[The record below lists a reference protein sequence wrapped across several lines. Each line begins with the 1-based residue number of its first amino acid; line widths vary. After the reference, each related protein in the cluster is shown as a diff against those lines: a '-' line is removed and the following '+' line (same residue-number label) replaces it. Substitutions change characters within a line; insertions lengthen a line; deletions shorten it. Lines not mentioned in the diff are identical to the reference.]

1 MENRVK
7 KTKNELFDEAQNNVC
22 RATIFAVGEKK
33 YGVDYKKH
41 FFEQYKIY
49 VDSVNYTSDMKL
61 KVNTY
66 FLTANTALFTAIGI
80 GLSRQELNP
89 SVWHFML
96 PLAGILLSIVWWAV
110 TYSYKK
116 RNVAKL
122 RVIHCLEELLP
133 LALYKT
139 EWELMDE
146 IHNGSIKKYFFN
158 VDLFTPFVFVIYYL
172 LFICLV

>member
-1 MENRVK
+1 MENTPI
-7 KTKNELFDEAQNNVC
+7 KTRRELREEVQNNVC
-22 RATIFAVGEKK
+22 RATIFAAAEKK
-33 YGVDYKKH
+33 YGADYKKH

-49 VDSVNYTSDMKL
+49 VDSVNYTSEMKL
-61 KVNTY
+61 KINTY

-80 GLSRQELNP
+80 GLSRQELSP

-96 PLAGILLSIVWWAV
+96 PLAGILISIVWWAV

-122 RVIHCLEELLP
+122 RVIHCIEELLP

-139 EWELMDE
+139 EGGLMNE

-158 VDLFTPFVFVIYYL
+158 IDLFTPFVFIIYYL
-172 LFICLV
+172 LFICLI